1 LSISAREGSAA
12 ARESAVE
19 LCARTVQIICEE
31 QVGVAD
37 AMSRAMMELDTNEEQ
52 KKQVEADERA
62 AQKKV
67 QDDAVVSIV
76 AASVGDLFDEDAIR
90 QALDKEDWGADQAI
104 DRLFNEQVAPA
115 AEPVKPMLNMQKMLA
130 ASREANAARN
140 MKEIQFPLK
149 DSREFSSPMS
159 VLHKVKDISFDEVS
173 ENRQKIRDVFA
184 KMNAKADAKSRR

>member
-1 LSISAREGSAA
+1 MKSK
-12 ARESAVE
+12 
-19 LCARTVQIICEE
+19 
-31 QVGVAD
+31 
-37 AMSRAMMELDTNEEQ
+37 

-76 AASVGDLFDEDAIR
+76 AASVGDLFAEDAIR

-104 DRLFNEQVAPA
+104 DRLFNEQVAPE

-149 DSREFSSPMS
+149 DSREFSSPVS
-159 VLHKVKDISFDEVS
+159 VPHKVKDLSFDEPS
-173 ENRQKIRDVFA
+173 AGTKKIQDVFA
-184 KMNAKADAKSRR
+184 KMRAKAEAASRR